1 MVLAFAKALKEFGAT
16 IIYVANILGQTQTLP
31 SAIYAFLL
39 LPGGGML
46 PRFGLLLLSIFIS
59 GFAPTLSEWMASV
72 RYAGYQPM
80 TLF

>member
-16 IIYVANILGQTQTLP
+16 IIDGANILGQTQTLP

-39 LPGGGML
+39 LPGGDSSAVWAFT
-46 PRFGLLLLSIFIS
+46 PVYFIS
-59 GFAPTLSEWMASV
+59 DFAPKLSEWMVSV
-72 RYAGYQPM
+72 RYAGYRPM